1 MKITKVREVKTPSR
15 GTPTSAGI
23 DFFVPDD
30 FQEVLLTQ
38 GQSALIPSGIKAHI
52 PEGYMWL
59 ALNKS
64 GIATKLGLMIGAC
77 VIDEDY
83 EGEIHLHVIKV
94 THGSTLVSPGMKLVQ
109 LVLVPVNYENIEV
122 VDELEAR
129 NTLRGTGGFGS
140 TGTH

>member
-1 MKITKVREVKTPSR
+1 MKIQLVRNVKQPSR

-23 DFFVPDD
+23 DFFVPED
-30 FQEVLLTQ
+30 FGETLLTQ
-38 GQSALIPSGIKAHI
+38 GQSVLIPSGVKAHI

-64 GIATKLGLMIGAC
+64 GVAAKLGLMVGAQ
-77 VIDEDY
+77 VVDEDY
-83 EGEIHLHVIKV
+83 EGEIHLHVVKV
-94 THGSTLVSPGMKLVQ
+94 THGTTLVTPGMKLVQ

-122 VDELEAR
+122 VDQLESR
-129 NTLRGTGGFGS
+129 NTLRGSGGFGS